1 MTASVSVIICAF
13 SDQRWDDL
21 VAAYDAVRAQT
32 RPAEQ
37 IVIVID
43 HNDRLLERAGTAF
56 GAALVTENAEEQGLS
71 GARNTALAA
80 SEGEILLFLDDDA
93 VPDPDWVQQML
104 EPLHDPEVLGV
115 GGWAVP
121 RWAPVARPGWFPEPF
136 LWVVGCSYLGLPTT
150 TAEIR
155 NPLGCAMGFRRT
167 AFDLAGDFS
176 TTVGRVGA
184 KPTGCEE
191 TEFSIRVRQAKPGAR
206 IVLQPAARVT
216 HHVTAD
222 RTRVRYFL
230 SRCYHEGRS
239 KALLSGTLGA
249 QDSLASER
257 AYVGSVLPLALL
269 AGLRQS
275 IRGRNL
281 AGLGS
286 SLAILAG
293 LGCAGVGYLSLR
305 VRASVRRRPVQAV
318 R

>member
-1 MTASVSVIICAF
+1 MATSVSVIVCAF

-21 VAAYDAVRAQT
+21 VAAYDAVLAQT

-37 IVIVID
+37 LVIVID
-43 HNDRLLERAGTAF
+43 HNEGLLHRAATAF
-56 GAALVTENAEEQGLS
+56 PAARVVENFQKKGLS
-71 GARNTALAA
+71 GARNTAVAA
-80 SEGEILLFLDDDA
+80 SSGEVLLFLDDDA

-104 EPLHDPEVLGV
+104 EPLRDPEVLGV

-121 RWAPVARPGWFPEPF
+121 RWQPVARPGWFPEPF
-136 LWVVGCSYLGLPTT
+136 LWVVGCSYRGLPTT
-150 TAEIR
+150 TADIR
-155 NPLGCAMGFRRT
+155 NPLGCAMGFRRS

-191 TEFSIRVRQAKPGAR
+191 TEFSIRVRQAKPGTR
-206 IVLQPAARVT
+206 IVLNPAARVT
-216 HHVTAD
+216 HHVTAE

-269 AGLRQS
+269 AGLRDT
-275 IRGRNL
+275 IRNRNL
-281 AGLGS
+281 AGVGS

-293 LGCAGVGYLSLR
+293 LGGAALGYLS
-305 VRASVRRRPVQAV
+305 VRMGALSTGLKR
-318 R
+318 